1 MRFGLYDIQPVNFG
15 YFRLD
20 GGAMFGSVP
29 KNLWSKRCKPDDE
42 NCIRLASRSLL
53 LKSKGICAL
62 IDVGLGDKWSD
73 KQRKIFDIQNTP
85 REELPFKPEEIT
97 HIILTHLHFDHAGGI
112 SELTPDGQVELIYPN
127 ATVYLQA
134 ANWETAQAPNVK
146 EKASY
151 LPENVEPLK
160 KAKRVLINGVEEVL
174 PQVYVHQCDGHT
186 EGQQWVEIIND
197 ETSLFFCTDLIPTHH
212 HVPLAYHMGYDIN
225 AGDLLIEKEAFL
237 MEAVRRKAIL
247 FSQHDPEM
255 AAFTV
260 KRTEEGGQIVFDR
273 EVLFE

>member
-1 MRFGLYDIQPVNFG
+1 MKFGHYDIQPVNFG

-29 KNLWSKRCKPDDE
+29 KNLWAKRCKPDDE

-53 LKSKGICAL
+53 LRSSGICAL
-62 IDVGLGDKWSD
+62 IDVGLGDKWNE

-85 REELPFKPEEIT
+85 LNELPFKPEEIT
-97 HIILTHLHFDHAGGI
+97 HIVLTHLHFDHAGGI
-112 SELTPDGQVELIYPN
+112 SHHVGPAGVELTYPN

-134 ANWETAQAPNVK
+134 ANWETAQEPNLK
-146 EKASY
+146 ERASY
-151 LPENVEPLK
+151 LKENVEPLK
-160 KAKRVLINGVEEVL
+160 KAKRILVNGVQEVL
-174 PQVYVHQCDGHT
+174 PQVFVHQCDGHT
-186 EGQQWVEIIND
+186 DGQQWVEIND
-197 ETSLFFCTDLIPTHH
+197 GERALFFCTDLVPTRH

-225 AGDLLIEKEAFL
+225 AIQLIGEKEAFL
-237 MEAVRRKAIL
+237 MEAARRNAIL

-260 KRTEEGGQIVFDR
+260 KFDEHRQVVFDK
-273 EVLFE
+273 EVLID